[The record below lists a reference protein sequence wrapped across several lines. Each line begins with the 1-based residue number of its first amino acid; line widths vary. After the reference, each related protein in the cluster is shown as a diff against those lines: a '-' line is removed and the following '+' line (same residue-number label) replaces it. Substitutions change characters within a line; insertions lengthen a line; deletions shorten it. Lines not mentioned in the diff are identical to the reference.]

1 MIDVMFFRWLET
13 VCFANYFVC
22 LPRWR
27 STKRCHLYLES
38 NLEGSLQLLLLSV
51 IIGLT
56 HVGAI
61 FFFGQPFSGR
71 SIGLGF
77 GRTLYYLPIF
87 KSGLTFSSVP
97 HSIQVY
103 KRVVVYLRL
112 VVSHTETELRKLYNN
127 HCKVQI

>member
-1 MIDVMFFRWLET
+1 MWV
-13 VCFANYFVC
+13 
-22 LPRWR
+22 P
-27 STKRCHLYLES
+27 
-38 NLEGSLQLLLLSV
+38 
-51 IIGLT
+51 
-56 HVGAI
+56 

-87 KSGLTFSSVP
+87 KSGLTFCSVP

-103 KRVVVYLRL
+103 KREVVYLRL